1 MNKSNRGRWGK
12 IQKKDIGKIQQKE
25 KGGGKGNE
33 NKKMTKQRNK
43 CGRRNVKVKTR
54 M

>member
-1 MNKSNRGRWGK
+1 MGENP
-12 IQKKDIGKIQQKE
+12 E
-25 KGGGKGNE
+25 KGYRENPTEGEGGGKGNE